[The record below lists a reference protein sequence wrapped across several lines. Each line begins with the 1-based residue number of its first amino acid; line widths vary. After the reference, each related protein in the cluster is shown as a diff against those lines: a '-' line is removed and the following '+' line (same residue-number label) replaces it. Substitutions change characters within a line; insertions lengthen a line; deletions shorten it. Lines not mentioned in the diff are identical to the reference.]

1 MYCMDDSV
9 IGSYLTTKFNSNIDY
24 LEYVPEQQQQYH
36 HNYNKSCHYS
46 INHTDSTPH
55 YLSDNQ
61 NLTNFIKYI
70 NANPD
75 FKNHNQFYY
84 QRLSNICWRRIY
96 KNHCNLKTINPF
108 TINWDKNSD
117 ITWLYAPKL
126 VVQNE
131 LELSTGLESKNN
143 IKASP
148 FESMLTEDDDVILT
162 DDDDEDTSVEEEEDD
177 NMSVSSVDSNTTNF
191 SLSSRKDSTSS
202 SLFEM
207 DDGKPQNPQ
216 LKSILKHSPTT
227 ATATTTTTRAKRAR
241 RVSFNYII
249 NTREIIDNIALDY
262 NFLDKNCI

>member
-24 LEYVPEQQQQYH
+24 LEYVPEQQQHH

-126 VVQNE
+126 IVQNE

-162 DDDDEDTSVEEEEDD
+162 DDDEDTSVEEEDD

-216 LKSILKHSPTT
+216 LKSILKHSQTT
-227 ATATTTTTRAKRAR
+227 ATATTTTTTTARAKRAR